1 MASPTD
7 SPISLRDIKVRR
19 VLWLWFSGAA
29 RALLIPIFAFVFAW
43 VLYFLIEVNICMPFV
58 LEAVA
63 ILSVAASSIPSE
75 LERTWCRTTPAERLN
90 QTLLHWTVRIS
101 VFFTISALTLWYFRT
116 ITELEESKQQVDQLR
131 FERKELDKKF
141 HQMEIRLSILETDR
155 LNEALITSGQKN
167 QTIPRGSN

>member
-7 SPISLRDIKVRR
+7 SPISLRDVKVRQ

-29 RALLIPIFAFVFAW
+29 RALLIPVFAFVFAW
-43 VLYFLIEVNICMPFV
+43 VLYFLIEIDICVPFV

-75 LERTWCRTTPAERLN
+75 LERTWCRTTPSERLN

-101 VFFTISALTLWYFRT
+101 VFFTVSALALWYFRKNYLFENLSCGGNDRKR
-116 ITELEESKQQVDQLR
+116 IGSEGNLEIIDEFSFLCYFLGSYLR
-131 FERKELDKKF
+131 APHARRIAC
-141 HQMEIRLSILETDR
+141 Q
-155 LNEALITSGQKN
+155 A
-167 QTIPRGSN
+167 

>member
-7 SPISLRDIKVRR
+7 SPISLRDNKVRK
-19 VLWLWFSGAA
+19 VLRLWFSVAI
-29 RALLIPIFAFVFAW
+29 RALLIPVFAFVFAW
-43 VLYFLIEVNICMPFV
+43 VLYFLIEVNICVPFV

-90 QTLLHWTVRIS
+90 QALLDWTVRIS
-101 VFFTISALTLWYFRT
+101 VFFAMSALTLWYFRT
-116 ITELEESKQQVDQLR
+116 TTELEESRQQVDQLR

-141 HQMEIRLSILETDR
+141 HQIEIRLFILETNH
-155 LNEALITSGQKN
+155 LNEAPT
-167 QTIPRGSN
+167 RD